1 MQLLQRVFHSIIFFF
16 SFHAFGQ
23 IAIDNNT
30 FSVAQLVD
38 GILIPAGSGTSIS
51 NVTFSGVYDNAGR
64 YQIGYFSTAT
74 STLAD
79 MQFAEGIVLSSGKTS
94 DLPLALGTD
103 PGSVAQMSTNYTSCT
118 LGEIRR
124 TGTCGV
130 LLNDLDILSQGEN
143 YFNAAILEFDF
154 IPVNDFVQFRY
165 VFGSEEYED
174 NGGFINYQCT
184 EYNDRFGFLIS
195 GPGIAAGQGFDNNA
209 ENIATLANGSF
220 VGINSVNNGIVGSS
234 AVPNG
239 VSFCQNSN
247 PSWLQNVSTAEY
259 GGIIDGTQLNG
270 NTRALTASK
279 TNLIPGETYHIKIM
293 ITDVSDGGYD
303 AVVYLE
309 AGSFITQAS
318 CEISA
323 ITAGTQ
329 TACDPLTNEYTQE
342 VTLTFANPPAT
353 GNLVVNGQTFAIGT
367 SPQTVVLTG
376 LTSDGLGVDVTA
388 SFDADPSCS
397 LSELNLFTAPADC
410 TPTPCGISAITAGT
424 QTACDP
430 LTNEYT
436 QEVTVTFTNPPATGN
451 LVVNGQTFAIGTS
464 PQTVVLTGLT
474 SDGLGVD
481 VTASFDADPSCSL
494 SEPNLFTAP
503 ADCTPTP
510 CILDSIQFYAQSN
523 CHPVT
528 NTYDEELV
536 IFYSNQ
542 PGLGYL
548 IVNGQA
554 FLIENSPQNIL
565 LTDLE
570 ANGGIV
576 DVDIIVSTDSIASD
590 TLCQLFVA
598 DFFEAAADCYL
609 ECGDFYV
616 PQAFSPNGDGN
627 NDLFTGRIFEECVK
641 DFDLRIFNRWGEMI
655 FHSESIYNAW
665 DGTFKGKY
673 AEEGVYVYK
682 MELLLLEEFDP
693 TLYSGNIQLIR

>member
-1 MQLLQRVFHSIIFFF
+1 MSKNYYLFYLCYVLSFFG
-16 SFHAFGQ
+16 STQ
-23 IAIDNNT
+23 ITIDNNT
-30 FSVAQLVD
+30 YTPAQLVD
-38 GILIPAGSGTSIS
+38 GVLIPSASGTVVSNIS
-51 NVTFSGVYDNAGR
+51 FGGVLNNSNR
-64 YQIGYFSTAT
+64 YQLGYFSTAT
-74 STLAD
+74 STLSD
-79 MQFAEGIVLSSGKTS
+79 MGFSEGIVMSTGNTS
-94 DLPLALGTD
+94 DIPLALGTN
-103 PGSVAQMSTNYTSCT
+103 PGSVAQIGTNFVSCT
-118 LGEIRR
+118 AGEIRK
-124 TGTCGV
+124 TGTCGTFV
-130 LLNDLDILSQGEN
+130 NDLNVLSGGAN
-143 YFNAAILEFDF
+143 YYNAAILEFDF
-154 IPVNDFVQFRY
+154 IPSNDFVQFRY

-195 GPGIAAGQGFDNNA
+195 GPGIAAGQGFDNDA

-220 VGINSVNNGIVGSS
+220 VGINSVNNGVVGSS

-239 VSFCQNSN
+239 SSFCQGVNPDWVQNS
-247 PSWLQNVSTAEY
+247 PSPEF

-270 NTRALTASK
+270 NTITLTAFRN
-279 TNLIPGETYHIKIM
+279 NLIPGQTYHIKLLL
-293 ITDVSDGGYD
+293 TDVSDGTYD

-309 AGSFITQAS
+309 AGSFITQNS
-318 CEISA
+318 CSIMN
-323 ITAGTQ
+323 ITTGVQ
-329 TACDPLTNEYTQE
+329 TPCDPATNTYTQE
-342 VTLTFANPPAT
+342 VILTYTNPPST

-367 SPQTVVLTG
+367 SPQTIVLTGLTSDGLGVDVTASFDADPICSLTELSLFTAPVDCTPTPCGISAITAGVQAPCDPATNTYTQEVTLTYTNPPSTGNLVVNGQTFAIGTSPQTIVLTG

-397 LSELNLFTAPADC
+397 LTELDLFTAP
-410 TPTPCGISAITAGT
+410 
-424 QTACDP
+424 
-430 LTNEYT
+430 
-436 QEVTVTFTNPPATGN
+436 V
-451 LVVNGQTFAIGTS
+451 
-464 PQTVVLTGLT
+464 
-474 SDGLGVD
+474 
-481 VTASFDADPSCSL
+481 
-494 SEPNLFTAP
+494 
-503 ADCTPTP
+503 DCTPTP

-536 IFYSNQ
+536 IYYSNQ
-542 PGLGYL
+542 PDSGYL

-570 ANGGIV
+570 ADGGFV
-576 DVDIIVSTDSIASD
+576 DVDIIVSSDSTALD
-590 TLCQLFVA
+590 TLCQLYVA

-616 PQAFSPNGDGN
+616 PEAFSPNGDGN
-627 NDLFTGRIFEECVK
+627 NDVFTGRIFEECVK

-682 MELLLLEEFDP
+682 IELLLLEEFDP